1 MKNNKGF
8 VLLETVITICVLS
21 VVLISLY
28 SSYAYILRKS
38 LQRNTYD
45 VTESIYEGYYITELI
60 KNKYT
65 SINNYV
71 TNNCTNLNP
80 GYKCEITDTSELK
93 ELKRVYMVDK
103 LYYINPKT
111 FYSNH
116 DQLNKLDAT
125 TIDYINTIGVS
136 NNRDM
141 LIIKYKIIYQD
152 GTYEIFHSKVEV

>member
-1 MKNNKGF
+1 MKKNGF
-8 VLLETVITICVLS
+8 VLLETVATICVLS
-21 VVLISLY
+21 VILITLY
-28 SSYAYILRKS
+28 ASYAYILRKS

-65 SINNYV
+65 SIDNYKNTYCNNI
-71 TNNCTNLNP
+71 NP
-80 GYKCEITDTSELK
+80 GYICEISDTSEFK
-93 ELKRVYMVDK
+93 QVYMIDK
-103 LYYINPKT
+103 MYFINPKT
-111 FYSNH
+111 FYNNH

-125 TIDYINTIGVS
+125 TIDYINAIGIS
-136 NNRDM
+136 NDKDM